1 MPVTKNTVKSWFVSR
16 AKPLANQFAQW
27 IDACWFKG
35 EKIPVADI
43 DGLDIYLGSTVPVN
57 EISINA
63 SGSYTI
69 PAGYAIYKMY
79 VKTILGDSTLVIGT
93 EEFADD
99 ILAAVD
105 LVAAITLGVDVT
117 LVADADTTIWFTV
130 PQTTIDPVD
139 TTIKIYLH
147 KI

>member
-1 MPVTKNTVKSWFVSR
+1 MANKDTSKQWFETGDFPTQ
-16 AKPLANQFAQW
+16 AQFAQVFEW
-27 IDACWFKG
+27 LRWKDEQLAMADVVGLIAYLSSV
-35 EKIPVADI
+35 IPPI
-43 DGLDIYLGSTVPVN
+43 

-69 PAGYAIYKMY
+69 PAGYAIYKLY
-79 VKTILGDSTLVIGT
+79 AKTILADSTLVIGT
-93 EEFADD
+93 EEFGDD
-99 ILAAVD
+99 ILAVVD
-105 LVAAITLGVDVT
+105 LIAAITLGVDVT

>member
-1 MPVTKNTVKSWFVSR
+1 MANKDTAKQWFEEGDLPTDV
-16 AKPLANQFAQW
+16 QIAQTFDW
-27 IDACWFKG
+27 LQWKD
-35 EKIPVADI
+35 EPIPMEAVQ
-43 DGLDIYLGSTVPVN
+43 GLITYLSSVIPPI

-69 PAGYAIYKMY
+69 PAGYAIYKLY
-79 VKTILGDSTLVIGT
+79 VKTILADSTLVIGT
-93 EEFADD
+93 EEFGDD
-99 ILAAVD
+99 ILAVVD
-105 LVAAITLGVDVT
+105 LIAAITLGVDVT